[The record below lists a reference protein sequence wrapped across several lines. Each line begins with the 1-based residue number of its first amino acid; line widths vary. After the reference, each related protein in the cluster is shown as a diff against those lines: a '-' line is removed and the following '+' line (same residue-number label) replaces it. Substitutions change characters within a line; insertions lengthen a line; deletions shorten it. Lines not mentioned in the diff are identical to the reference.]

1 MRAVAGVIA
10 ESRIPSPVARYNVEN
25 YTTANGT
32 TFPQGLTGS
41 TWPNGTLNLGT
52 SNVLTTTAPRYI
64 TISALPPNFP
74 SQTGN
79 LHVGSS
85 VTFRSVEM
93 WVRLTRSVAAGQYF
107 FDFRNGA
114 ASGFAIGA
122 SSGDGNVG
130 ANIVGTTYYNNTV
143 AGTWTAT
150 TNFVPILFNTG
161 WRQFVLVLGSNV
173 TDAPTLFS
181 RFDSGDANQF
191 VQGTPIDFADVAY
204 YSEAL
209 TARQVKALYNLKC
222 SRYSLSPIA

>member
-1 MRAVAGVIA
+1 MAIPGVIA

-25 YTTANGT
+25 YTTANGS

-41 TWPNGTLNLGT
+41 TYPNGTLLQGT
-52 SNVLTTTAPRYI
+52 LNTLTTTAPRFI
-64 TISALPPNFP
+64 TIYALPPNFP
-74 SQTGN
+74 NATGG
-79 LHVGSS
+79 LHIGSS

-93 WVRLTRSVAAGQYF
+93 WVRLTRSVSAGQYF

-122 SSGDGNVG
+122 ATGDGNVG
-130 ANIVGTTYYNNTV
+130 SDVAGTTYYNNTV

-150 TNFVPILFNTG
+150 TNFVPLLFNTG
-161 WRQFVLVLGSNV
+161 WRQFVLTFNSNV
-173 TDAPTLFS
+173 TDAPTFFT
-181 RFDSGDANQF
+181 RFDSGNEFAF
-191 VQGTPIDFADVAY
+191 VQGTPIQFADIAF
-204 YSEAL
+204 YSEQL